1 MQAGKYYVGDLCY
14 VLSDRWDEVCDLII
28 VDHKC
33 LDGEFE
39 LKDGTRFAIYGTAYG
54 DGTYPDQY
62 GNGYPVDS
70 GSIGCVLVEDI
81 TEGVLDDWLGN
92 IFDFTESFTTDSED
106 GVIMIGEVVID
117 TRGESEEED
126 YEEYFEEDEDEE
138 E

>member
-14 VLSDRWDEVCDLII
+14 VLGDRWNEVCDLII

-39 LKDGTRFAIYGTAYG
+39 LKDGTKFAIYGTYYG
-54 DGTYPDQY
+54 DGVYPDQH

-70 GSIGCVLVEDI
+70 GSIGCVLVDQI
-81 TEGVLDDWLGN
+81 TEGELDEGLGN
-92 IFDFTESFTTDSED
+92 IFDIEHDFTTGEEN
-106 GVIMIGEVVID
+106 GVIMIGDIEID

-126 YEEYFEEDEDEE
+126 MDEYFEEDDEDY
-138 E
+138 

>member
-14 VLSDRWDEVCDLII
+14 VLNDRWDEVCDLII

-39 LKDGTRFAIYGTAYG
+39 LKDGTRFAIYGTKWG
-54 DGTYPDQY
+54 DGFYSDQH

-81 TEGVLDDWLGN
+81 TEGELDDGLGN
-92 IFDFTESFTTDSED
+92 IFDFKESFTTDSDD
-106 GVIMIGEVVID
+106 GIIQIGDVEID
-117 TRGESEEED
+117 TRGESD
-126 YEEYFEEDEDEE
+126 DEE
-138 E
+138 EYDEYFDEEE